1 MVFSSLIFLF
11 AFLPVVLCL
20 YYILPGMIAKNAL
33 LIIASIL
40 FYAYGE
46 PIYILLM
53 LFSTGVNYCL
63 GRLLTSRSDKKKKA
77 VLISAV
83 LVNLGML
90 GVFKYA
96 DMFIDVLNGVTGMNI
111 PLTNI
116 QLPIGISFFTFQALS
131 YVIDVYRNEVKAQ
144 KNYFNILLYIALFPQ
159 LIAGPIVKYHDIQE
173 QISKRKL
180 DIGNV
185 AVGMR
190 RFIIGLSKK
199 VLISNTMAF
208 AVDGLFDS
216 KWDSMPMWAG
226 WIVAISYMLQIYFD
240 FSGYSDMA
248 IGLGQMF
255 GFKFL
260 ENFNY
265 PYKATSIKEFWRRW
279 HISLSTWFKEYL
291 YIPLGG
297 NRKGKLRTG
306 INKVFVFFCTGLWH
320 GASWTFVLWGL
331 WHGFFLLMEEWL
343 PMKKIPKIITR
354 VTTLLIVCI
363 GFVFFRATSLE
374 QGADIVGTMFMG
386 WSNTVTSGHLVINY
400 LNPIFVVAFLFG
412 IIASV
417 PFWHGLRE
425 YCMATEKRQK
435 IADVLSYIGT
445 YALLIV
451 NVLSLAGGMY
461 NPFIYFRF

>member
-1 MVFSSLIFLF
+1 MVFSSLVFLF
-11 AFLPVVLCL
+11 AFLPIVLCL
-20 YYILPGMIAKNAL
+20 YYVLPGMIAKNTL
-33 LIIASIL
+33 LIVASVF

-46 PIYILLM
+46 PIYVLLM
-53 LFSTGVNYCL
+53 LFSTGVNYCF
-63 GRLLTSRSDKKKKA
+63 GRLLTPRSSMKRKV
-77 VLISAV
+77 VLVSSV
-83 LVNLGML
+83 LVNLLML

-96 DMFIDVLNGVTGMNI
+96 DMFIDLINNVTALGI
-111 PLTNI
+111 AHTNI
-116 QLPIGISFFTFQALS
+116 ELPIGISFFTFQALS
-131 YVIDVYRNEVKAQ
+131 YVIDVYRNQVKAQ

-173 QISKRKL
+173 QIANRKL
-180 DIGNV
+180 NIGYI

-199 VLISNTMAF
+199 VLISNTLAF

-216 KWDSMPMWAG
+216 SWSTMPMWAG

-265 PYKATSIKEFWRRW
+265 PYKATSVKEFWRRW

-297 NRKGKLRTG
+297 NRKGKVRTCV
-306 INKVFVFFCTGLWH
+306 NKLFVFFCTGLWH

-331 WHGFFLLMEEWL
+331 WHGLFLLLEEWL

-354 VTTLLIVCI
+354 ISTLLVVCI

-386 WSNTVTSGHLVINY
+386 WSHVVENQHQIINY
-400 LNPIFVVAFLFG
+400 LNPIFIMAFVVG
-412 IIASV
+412 ILLSF
-417 PFWHGLRE
+417 PFWHGLRA

-435 IADVLSYIGT
+435 IADTLSYVGT
-445 YALLIV
+445 YLLLIV
-451 NVLSLAGGMY
+451 NILSLAGGMY